1 MDKGHDE
8 EESLPLAQQA
18 VAGRNGVPPTG
29 DQKKPAPRD
38 AGWVNARLLPRGRRS
53 LAGGYSSSRL
63 RRYVKVRNETGADR
77 KSTRLK
83 LSHSC
88 ETSIPSYTCTKKTK
102 IKQKIK

>member
-63 RRYVKVRNETGADR
+63 RRYVKVRNETGAPGATLTAT
-77 KSTRLK
+77 TRT
-83 LSHSC
+83 HATPGQTGRATGRARGC
-88 ETSIPSYTCTKKTK
+88 
-102 IKQKIK
+102 Q

>member
-38 AGWVNARLLPRGRRS
+38 AGWVNARLLPRGRSS

-63 RRYVKVRNETGADR
+63 RRYVEVRNENGAHGR
-77 KSTRLK
+77 TEERRGGTRG
-83 LSHSC
+83 SSPC
-88 ETSIPSYTCTKKTK
+88 QGRGARIN
-102 IKQKIK
+102 

>member
-38 AGWVNARLLPRGRRS
+38 EGWVNARLLPRGRRS
-53 LAGGYSSSRL
+53 LAGGDYSIRL
-63 RRYVKVRNETGADR
+63 PRYAKVRHETAATGATLNDNSHR
-77 KSTRLK
+77 PATTR
-83 LSHSC
+83 H
-88 ETSIPSYTCTKKTK
+88 ETVEADPHK
-102 IKQKIK
+102 